1 MRKSLKRILTA
12 ALSALAFV
20 AAGFGVSALKTV
32 DVAKAEGELAITGRT
47 LNVSNNVNVVFLIQA
62 EVGDAEKVKVVAK
75 EVNAVDGTEEAPVI
89 LSATGTYTDEST
101 GTVYDQYIYKGVEAK
116 EMPNVVYAYAYHV
129 DNPTVLSATR
139 KFSIIEYAHTSLA
152 SGADSKLEDLI
163 KATLDYGEAAAAFE
177 NQTLPADYLNDYK
190 LWELDESTNA
200 TFADGFDYSYVYV
213 GEVVNLKPTT
223 GYVVADG
230 MDGFTKNEDDT
241 YSYTVSESLP
251 DMSGVFVED
260 EDISAFDKVTAEKE
274 SLTLDFS
281 EVIVGT
287 TKELPTETSY
297 PGVSITWSGD
307 GVTDNSITFN
317 TVGSVTLTATI
328 SCEGTESQTKE
339 FTITVKE
346 NPYPVEGKAYA
357 LKTTGQYAT
366 KPTANN
372 FLSISAEE
380 NDAESFYFKKVD
392 DVYYI
397 YYMMDE
403 TSIKYVEHSSSTS
416 LKFVNGTVDGDVPSG
431 CTGWTLDVNS
441 KKIISNVDS
450 NRKLGYNATSPRFS
464 TYGVTDTQ
472 FSAVWFEEI
481 RELTADEKIAKDM
494 EALTMLGE
502 VTGETTIDLVTVG
515 SKYGST
521 ITWEI
526 TQDDNGLITRVDDDT
541 ITIAKYTGEETTS
554 VTLTAAFELEGMT
567 EDQTKEFTITVNPVV
582 EEEPGIGGDEPVEP
596 TTVTVKI
603 ADYASDNGWTN
614 GTKYTTINIV
624 KDIITATATGTDD
637 NTGKYYTSGYEW
649 RTYQTGAP
657 TIKISASGKTI
668 ISVKITYNI
677 SNSGVLT
684 LNGSNIG
691 SNTVV
696 EVNAESITFGV
707 GNTGTKTNGQ
717 VKITAIEVVYK

>member
-75 EVNAVDGTEEAPVI
+75 EVNAVDGTEEDPVT

-101 GTVYDQYIYKGVEAK
+101 ATVYHQYIYKGVEAK

-152 SGADSKLEDLI
+152 SGADSKLDTLI

-260 EDISAFDKVTAEKE
+260 EGISAFDKVTAEKE

-307 GVTDNSITFN
+307 GVTDNSVTFN

-328 SCEGTESQTKE
+328 SCEGTESQTRE

-357 LKTTGQYAT
+357 LKTTGQYAI

-372 FLSISAEE
+372 YLSISAEE

-392 DVYYI
+392 NVYYI
-397 YYMMDE
+397 YYMLDE
-403 TSIKYVEHSSSTS
+403 TNIKYVEHSSSTA
-416 LKFVNGTVDGDVPSG
+416 LKFVDATVEEDIPSG
-431 CTGWTLDVNS
+431 CKGWTLDVNS

-450 NRKLGYNATSPRFS
+450 SRKLGYNVTATRFS
-464 TYGVTDTQ
+464 TYGVDDTQ
-472 FSAVWFEEI
+472 YSAVWFEEI
-481 RELTADEKIAKDM
+481 RELTATEKLSKVAEGISI
-494 EALTMLGE
+494 GE
-502 VTGETTIDLVTVG
+502 SVTGEKSIELPPIDN
-515 SKYGST
+515 KYGATLAWDEKTDTNNLIEISDYILTVLANEST
-521 ITWEI
+521 EI
-526 TQDDNGLITRVDDDT
+526 VEVVI
-541 ITIAKYTGEETTS
+541 
-554 VTLTAAFELEGMT
+554 TLTLTLDGETLKK
-567 EDQTKEFTITVNPVV
+567 DYIIQLNPQ
-582 EEEPGIGGDEPVEP
+582 PSQGGDEPVLTEKTATLDLSNSANRIAFSTTEQIWEENDIKLINAKGSGSNIADYTP
-596 TTVTVKI
+596 PRFYKGSTVTVQCSGAIKQ
-603 ADYASDNGWTN
+603 
-614 GTKYTTINIV
+614 IV
-624 KDIITATATGTDD
+624 FVCSSNSYATALQ
-637 NTGKYYTSGYEW
+637 EAI
-649 RTYQTGAP
+649 GASA
-657 TIKISASGKTI
+657 TASGST
-668 ISVKITYNI
+668 VTVTLETPATTWN
-677 SNSGVLT
+677 VTLT
-684 LNGSNIG
+684 AGQVRMG
-691 SNTVV
+691 G
-696 EVNAESITFGV
+696 SITVTYIG
-707 GNTGTKTNGQ
+707 
-717 VKITAIEVVYK
+717 